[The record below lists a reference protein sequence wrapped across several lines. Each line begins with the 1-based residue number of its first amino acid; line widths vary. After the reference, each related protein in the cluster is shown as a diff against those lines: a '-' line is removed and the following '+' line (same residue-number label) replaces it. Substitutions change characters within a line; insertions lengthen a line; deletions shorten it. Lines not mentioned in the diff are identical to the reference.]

1 MFINK
6 ITKEY
11 PRFIGDLQL
20 LHPDA
25 TLDNLPND
33 WVLVEVTPRPENQ
46 DGKAI
51 YESTPQEINGAW
63 KQQWVIR
70 DLTAEEIAR
79 INEHD
84 LKIKEFIAKLEAV
97 QNESPAL

>member
-1 MFINK
+1 MMFINK

-11 PRFIGDLQL
+11 PRYIGDIQL

-33 WVLVEVTPRPENQ
+33 WVLVEETLRPENQ

-51 YESTPQEINGAW
+51 YESAPQEINGVW
-63 KQQWVIR
+63 KQQWEIR
-70 DLTAEEIAR
+70 DLTDEEIAR
-79 INEHD
+79 IEAHN
-84 LKIKEFIAKLEAV
+84 LKIREFLDQLEAV
-97 QNESPAL
+97 QNEN

>member
-20 LHPDA
+20 LYPDA
-25 TLDNLPND
+25 TLDNLPNE
-33 WVLVEVTPRPENQ
+33 WVLVEKTPRPENQ

-51 YESTPQEINGAW
+51 YESTPEEINGVW
-63 KQQWVIR
+63 KQQWEIR
-70 DLTAEEIAR
+70 NLTDEEVAR
-79 INEHD
+79 IDEHN
-84 LKIKEFIAKLEAV
+84 LKIKDFISRLEAV
-97 QNESPAL
+97 QDQ